1 MASGENKFAIVSL
14 KVQPVSS
21 ADNAQR
27 LLPFVAA
34 EVTRRKLKRRETETT
49 RSLLTS
55 AAALTRRLERVFR
68 MGKSGLWRQ
77 AERDAALETPVDD
90 WQKCC
95 RRYRSASAAQYLPPD
110 AALVFQPKLVLN
122 ARCRSVSRRGF
133 CGNGHTPIATGTSS
147 LLKKL
152 WLNRKRE

>member
-68 MGKSGLWRQ
+68 MGKSGLRRQ
-77 AERDAALETPVDD
+77 AERDGALETPLTIG
-90 WQKCC
+90 K
-95 RRYRSASAAQYLPPD
+95 SAVAATALP
-110 AALVFQPKLVLN
+110 AQPKT
-122 ARCRSVSRRGF
+122 CRPMPRLFS
-133 CGNGHTPIATGTSS
+133 
-147 LLKKL
+147 
-152 WLNRKRE
+152 NRN